1 MISILLEDSKNKLFH
16 IIANLSEE
24 RELHIRNNI
33 IVLNNVE
40 FQYTVYFWEV
50 SDTTTNLVNKGYTED
65 QGLYD
70 RRIIEYNNS
79 TPSSLLTAW
88 IR

>member
-16 IIANLSEE
+16 IISNLSEE

-33 IVLNNVE
+33 IVLNNVGY
-40 FQYTVYFWEV
+40 QYTVYFWDTN
-50 SDTTTNLVNKGYTED
+50 DTTTNLIKKGYKED

-70 RRIIEYNNS
+70 RRIIEYNNAN
-79 TPSSLLTAW
+79 PVNILIAW
-88 IR
+88 IM

>member
-1 MISILLEDSKNKLFH
+1 MTMLLIEDSKNKVFN

-33 IVLNNVE
+33 IELNKAGL
-40 FQYTVYFWEV
+40 QYTVYLWDV
-50 SDTTTNLVNKGYTED
+50 SDSTIPLENKGYKED

-70 RRIIEYNNS
+70 RRIIEYNNN
-79 TPSSLLTAW
+79 TTGSLLTAW

>member
-1 MISILLEDSKNKLFH
+1 MIRLLIEDSKNKVFN

-33 IVLNNVE
+33 IELNKAGL
-40 FQYTVYFWEV
+40 QYTVYFWDA
-50 SDTTTNLVNKGYTED
+50 SDSIIQFENKGYKED

-70 RRIIEYNNS
+70 RRIIEYNINN
-79 TPSSLLTAW
+79 PESLLIAW
-88 IR
+88 IM